1 MEGLLLLAGA
11 NLFVVVINA
20 AVCPGLLGVISF
32 QGIVEQFVI
41 DLLDVGVTIIYI
53 ELRPGAI
60 HIFGPEFA
68 AVVVGGTLAHH
79 STDRSFQFKSRPF
92 HSLRQQRPLLL
103 SAKVTQKHF

>member
-1 MEGLLLLAGA
+1 MVHILDWL
-11 NLFVVVINA
+11 I
-20 AVCPGLLGVISF
+20 AV
-32 QGIVEQFVI
+32 
-41 DLLDVGVTIIYI
+41 IYI
-53 ELRPGAI
+53 KLRPLTV

-68 AVVVGGTLAHH
+68 AVVVGRAFPDH